1 MRITVQIYTYVEGH
15 STEDKPVA
23 SDLEI
28 DWQGREIFSAILD
41 CGRTYASVERGLVW
55 HLLGGEAAGRALL
68 EKLADEE
75 REAS

>member
-1 MRITVQIYTYVEGH
+1 MRITIRIYSYVEGH

-28 DWQGREIFSAILD
+28 DWQGGEIFSAILD
-41 CGRTYASVERGLVW
+41 CGKAYASVDRGLVFYM
-55 HLLGGEAAGRALL
+55 LGGEAAGR
-68 EKLADEE
+68 KLIEARIAEE